1 MLYSNGRYLFFLQR
15 NNLHW
20 QASGRSTIRAILPID
35 LETRLAG
42 DGGTPVAAG
51 EGAMAQA
58 YARIAEG
65 LVKGGMA

>member
-1 MLYSNGRYLFFLQR
+1 M
-15 NNLHW
+15 
-20 QASGRSTIRAILPID
+20 ASEAAQMDVPLLGTLPID

-51 EGAMAQA
+51 ESAMAQA

-65 LVKGGMA
+65 LIKGGMA